1 MDVREIARRGE
12 LAAYAGTVTGDARRR
27 LRAATYEVVQPV
39 VFHQLTRR
47 LELARGHRACAVA
60 VSRLDDPC
68 LDRFHDD
75 MDAVIDDVFRNAR
88 VPVHNLEGWV
98 SRRLVLATVN
108 GYRRRRGERGALQR
122 PRVPKW
128 LAARL
133 GDDPALTALAV
144 DVLEFVGNDAS
155 AGPRVW
161 PTERWAEGR
170 ATGDRATGDWATG
183 DWEAAHRAV
192 LADLETVLTAMRAR
206 PAWYEAYV
214 ERPLGRKPHTAVPLP
229 PDEIPLPV
237 VAEADG
243 LLVELAGLAVDGIA
257 DRLARGENP
266 RHAVVDVVTA
276 VFGPGSTPSG
286 PAVERVLAV
295 LGTRG

>member
-1 MDVREIARRGE
+1 MARRGE
-12 LAAYAGTVTGDARRR
+12 LAAYAGTVTGEARRR
-27 LRAATYEVVQPV
+27 LRAATYELVQPV

-47 LELARGHRACAVA
+47 LELNRGHRACAVA

-75 MDAVIDDVFRNAR
+75 MDAVIEDVFRNAR

-98 SRRLVLATVN
+98 SRRLTLATVN

-122 PRVPKW
+122 PRVPRW

-133 GDDPALTALAV
+133 GEDPALTALAV
-144 DVLEFVGNDAS
+144 EVLEFVGNDAT

-161 PTERWAEGR
+161 PTERWAEHR
-170 ATGDRATGDWATG
+170 AAGDG
-183 DWEAAHRAV
+183 WEAAHRAV
-192 LADLETVLTAMRAR
+192 LRDLDTVLTAMRAK
-206 PAWYEAYV
+206 PAWFEAYV
-214 ERPLGRKPHTAVPLP
+214 ERPLGRKPHAALPLTP
-229 PDEIPLPV
+229 EEVPLPV
-237 VAEADG
+237 VAETHG
-243 LLVELAGLAVDGIA
+243 LLVELAGLAVDSIE

-266 RHAVVDVVTA
+266 RRAVVDVVTA
-276 VFGPGSTPSG
+276 VFGPDAAPSG

>member
-1 MDVREIARRGE
+1 MARSGE
-12 LAAYAGTVTGDARRR
+12 LAAYAGTVTGEARRR

-47 LELARGHRACAVA
+47 LELNRGHRSCAVA
-60 VSRLDDPC
+60 VSRLEDPC

-75 MDAVIDDVFRNAR
+75 MDAVIEDVFRNAR

-98 SRRLVLATVN
+98 SRRLTLATVN

-122 PRVPKW
+122 PRVPRW

-133 GDDPALTALAV
+133 GEDPALTALAV
-144 DVLEFVGNDAS
+144 EVLEFVGNDAT

-161 PTERWAEGR
+161 PTERWAERR
-170 ATGDRATGDWATG
+170 AAGDG
-183 DWEAAHRAV
+183 WEAAHRAV
-192 LADLETVLTAMRAR
+192 LRDLDTVLGAMRAR
-206 PAWYEAYV
+206 PAWFEAYV
-214 ERPLGRKPHTAVPLP
+214 ERPLGRKPHAALPLP
-229 PDEIPLPV
+229 PGEVPLPV
-237 VAEADG
+237 VAETDG
-243 LLVELAGLAVDGIA
+243 LLVELAGLAVDCIE

-266 RHAVVDVVTA
+266 RRAVVDVVTA
-276 VFGPGSTPSG
+276 VFGPDAAPSG

>member
-1 MDVREIARRGE
+1 MDVREMARRGE

-75 MDAVIDDVFRNAR
+75 MEAVIDDVFRNAR

-98 SRRLVLATVN
+98 SRRLTQATVN

-133 GDDPALTALAV
+133 GGDPALTALAV

-161 PTERWAEGR
+161 PTERWAERR
-170 ATGDRATGDWATG
+170 AAG

-206 PAWYEAYV
+206 PAWYEDYV
-214 ERPLGRKPHTAVPLP
+214 ERPLGRKPHTSVPLTA
-229 PDEIPLPV
+229 DEIPLPV
-237 VAEADG
+237 VAESDW
-243 LLVELAGLAVDGIA
+243 LLVELAGLAVDGIE

-276 VFGPGSTPSG
+276 VFGPGSAPSG
-286 PAVERVLAV
+286 LAVERVLAV